1 MITSIETTATIGPK
15 RHLVLDEDIPA
26 QVSARVRV
34 IVFIGEELPD
44 NEWLKSAAA
53 NDAFRFLEDD
63 GENIYSVEDGKP
75 IDDEA

>member
-26 QVSARVRV
+26 RVSAKVRV
-34 IVFIGEELPD
+34 IVFIEDELPD
-44 NEWLKSAAA
+44 KEWLTSAAT
-53 NDAFRFLEDD
+53 NEAFRFLEDD
-63 GENIYSVEDGKP
+63 EENIYSVEDGKP